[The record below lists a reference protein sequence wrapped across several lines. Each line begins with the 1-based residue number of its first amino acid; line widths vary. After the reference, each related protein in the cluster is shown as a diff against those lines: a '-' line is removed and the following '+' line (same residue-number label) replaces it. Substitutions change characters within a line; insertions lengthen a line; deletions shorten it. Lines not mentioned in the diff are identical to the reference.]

1 MKKLLL
7 SAAAFAAIAANPAHA
22 TLINDSFNFALATT
36 EITQTG
42 TLDKFDSNLGVL
54 NSVTLTLNGSAIT
67 TISLTNFA
75 ATSVSGLATAL
86 VDLHW
91 SSSLAGLDLSLID
104 LSMTFAT
111 PGGNLNYTPGQARSF
126 GPLNDSQ
133 STVLNPAA
141 ALFGAAGGGTFDITC
156 NSLSGISI
164 LGGDGNLGSNQQTQ
178 AQCGAAIAY
187 DFTPR
192 TVTVPEPTTLSLLGL
207 GLLGGAL
214 RYRRS

>member
-1 MKKLLL
+1 
-7 SAAAFAAIAANPAHA
+7 
-22 TLINDSFNFALATT
+22 
-36 EITQTG
+36 
-42 TLDKFDSNLGVL
+42 
-54 NSVTLTLNGSAIT
+54 
-67 TISLTNFA
+67 
-75 ATSVSGLATAL
+75 
-86 VDLHW
+86 
-91 SSSLAGLDLSLID
+91 
-104 LSMTFAT
+104 MTVPT
-111 PGGNLNYTPGQARSF
+111 PGGNLTYTPGQTRSF
-126 GPLNDSQ
+126 GPLSDGQ

-164 LGGDGNLGSNQQTQ
+164 IGGGGNLGSNQQTQ

-192 TVTVPEPTTLSLLGL
+192 TVTVPEPTTLALLGL